1 MEQVYIFLLTY
12 SYRPQGSTETHVKSK
27 RLEKSYK
34 DYCQLILLCKQ
45 SLNKMTCHQ

>member
-1 MEQVYIFLLTY
+1 MEQVYIFLLTE
-12 SYRPQGSTETHVKSK
+12 TETHVKSK

-34 DYCQLILLCKQ
+34 DNCQLILQFKQ